1 MSVSVVNVCLGVF
14 WGECLVFIRYLR
26 VLKRRNA
33 LGTSVL
39 VSELLVIFFPDTLT
53 LNWNFYI
60 FNMPDG
66 SELRARAVDY
76 YSAIPRDFQ
85 GFQLFG
91 KVWSITLSSDTL
103 HHYALFCYPH
113 KTRVAKVWHFLLY
126 YFISRVCCHP
136 LNYKLFEN
144 SILDFL
150 LVVICH
156 IPKTDL

>member
-1 MSVSVVNVCLGVF
+1 MFGCFLGRVSGFHQVPEGV
-14 WGECLVFIRYLR
+14 EKEKCT
-26 VLKRRNA
+26 RNLCTGLWA
-33 LGTSVL
+33 SCNF
-39 VSELLVIFFPDTLT
+39 FFPDTLT